1 MSLLLEAAHV
11 LTREVAEDESLFL
24 SPLSKVHPAVSAL
37 PFDRGLSFIDK
48 SR

>member
-1 MSLLLEAAHV
+1 MSLSLEAAHV